1 MMKYPDRR
9 AYQEKVRLAMVN
21 KDEDAMGRAMEE
33 YAQEVA
39 RSGQVL
45 EMYKEGMIREAREFL
60 HEMFKA
66 LDDKLGQDPST

>member
-1 MMKYPDRR
+1 MMKNPDWR
-9 AYQEKVRLAMVN
+9 AYQEKVRLAMLN

-33 YAQEVA
+33 YAQEVV

-60 HEMFKA
+60 HGMFKA
-66 LDDKLGQDPST
+66 LDDELDQDSST